1 MDGEAR
7 PDEYGELYEQFVG
20 ERGIDH
26 DPAGWSGDDVAAWRQ
41 EYRRWEDEGRD
52 ASAGVPP
59 LPSGSATSEFG
70 GLPLVV
76 SAIGSGAWAVR
87 RPAAHATL
95 AVLTETRSGR
105 GPRFSLLGPGVDV
118 SGPDWRGLLQELPPD
133 RT

>member
-26 DPAGWSGDDVAAWRQ
+26 DPAGWSDDDVAAWRQ

-59 LPSGSATSEFG
+59 LPSGSMDFESE
-70 GLPLVV
+70 GLPLEVA
-76 SAIGSGAWAVR
+76 AIGSGVWAVR
-87 RPAAHATL
+87 RPGDHATL
-95 AVLTETRSGR
+95 AILTETVSVS
-105 GPRFSLLGPGVDV
+105 GPRFTLLGPGVDV